1 MIIEL
6 RRRKSMRNQLK
17 RHFSLF
23 LAVLLVLTMIPA
35 STVKVSAKAAATTTA
50 AKQATKKATKKSTK
64 KTTTKKKKQ
73 RTVFIAAGHQQRGIS
88 STERLAPGSSR
99 RKAKLTSGTA
109 GVRTHI
115 PEYKTNLAIA
125 KAAKKEL
132 EKRGYRV
139 IMLRTTNNCPLSN
152 QQRTKKANASGADIH
167 ICIHCNA
174 SGASAQGPLVC
185 VPGSSRYVGKKIFNS
200 SRKLGSNLLSSV
212 AKAVKKRSHGTI
224 RSDYYTTINWAKI
237 PTIILECGFL
247 TNSTEDRQ
255 LNSASY
261 QKKLAKGIANGVD
274 NYFK

>member
-1 MIIEL
+1 M
-6 RRRKSMRNQLK
+6 KKMMK
-17 RHFSLF
+17 KTFSL
-23 LAVLLVLTMIPA
+23 LLIFMLVFTMIPT
-35 STVKVSAKAAATTTA
+35 STLKVSAKAAAATT
-50 AKQATKKATKKSTK
+50 QAKKATTKTAKKKK
-64 KTTTKKKKQ
+64 KTKAKKQ

-115 PEYKTNLAIA
+115 TEYKTNLAIA
-125 KAAKKEL
+125 KATKKEL
-132 EKRGYRV
+132 KKRGYKV

-152 QQRTKKANASGADIH
+152 QQRTKKANKSGADIH

-174 SGASAQGPLVC
+174 SGASARGPLVC

-200 SRKLGSNLLSSV
+200 SRRLGSCLLSSV
-212 AKAVKKRSHGTI
+212 AKAVNKKSHGTI

-237 PTIILECGFL
+237 PTMILECGFL
-247 TNSTEDRQ
+247 TNPTEDRQ
-255 LNSASY
+255 LNSSSY

-274 NYFK
+274 KYFK